1 MAWQQR
7 SIIAGYFWSSTMRRR
22 QTRRL
27 REMQPSPRYMPSR
40 YEYGA
45 AGNAAKLW
53 PAPHSAEPAGNL
65 DRTCGRQR
73 QSRTVGRGMP
83 VSRAMAQSFMP
94 AAISFRTVSNSSADR
109 TFGPFAGCLHRR
121 KRHRQTG
128 LTSGYDCH
136 LRASVGTGRRDGF
149 RCHCPMGVGVRVPP
163 RAPFSLRSLVCGPP
177 TASPARADS
186 RCGSARPRAH
196 TPRRAARRPAAPR
209 PSTRAG
215 G

>member
-1 MAWQQR
+1 
-7 SIIAGYFWSSTMRRR
+7 
-22 QTRRL
+22 
-27 REMQPSPRYMPSR
+27 MQPSPRYMPSR

-53 PAPHSAEPAGNL
+53 PTPHSAEPAGTL
-65 DRTCGRQR
+65 DRNCGRQR

-109 TFGPFAGCLHRR
+109 IIGPFAGCLHHR

-128 LTSGYDCH
+128 RASRYDFH

-163 RAPFSLRSLVCGPP
+163 RALFSLRSPVSDRP
-177 TASPARADS
+177 TAWPARADS
-186 RCGSARPRAH
+186 QPESVRLRARR
-196 TPRRAARRPAAPR
+196 PRRAARRPAGLRA
-209 PSTRAG
+209 STRAAG
-215 G
+215 